1 MKPVLA
7 GSERTSPVPATAC
20 VRIAMWSGPRT
31 VSTALMRAWENR
43 SDCAVWDEP
52 LYPWW
57 LMHTGMEHPGRDEVL
72 LHHKGDLNLAT
83 LTARLAESPSPILYQ
98 KHMSHHL
105 LPEVPREWMEG
116 ARHAFLVR
124 NPSRM
129 LASLAAKIPNATLQ
143 DTGLPQQ
150 VELLRWLDDQGHPA
164 PVVIDSDD
172 VLASPRSILSS
183 LCKSLMVPFDEKML
197 SWPAGSR
204 QSDGAWAPYWYDS
217 VVASTGFGPP
227 ANILAMVPER
237 QQAILPACEDLY
249 DELVALRLRP

>member
-1 MKPVLA
+1 MRPVLA
-7 GSERTSPVPATAC
+7 GSERTSPVVGSTG

-43 SDCAVWDEP
+43 MDCSVWDEP

-57 LMHTGMEHPGRDEVL
+57 LWHTGMKHPGRDEVL
-72 LHHKGDLNLAT
+72 LHHKGDLNLT
-83 LTARLAESPSPILYQ
+83 TITDRLAQSPCQIMYQ

-116 ARHAFLVR
+116 ARHAFLIR

-129 LASLAAKIPNATLQ
+129 LASLAAKVPNATLQ

-172 VLASPRSILSS
+172 VLASPRSILTS
-183 LCKSLMVPFDEKML
+183 LCKALMVPFDEAML

-204 QSDGAWAPYWYDS
+204 KSDGAWAPYWYDS
-217 VVASTGFGPP
+217 VVASTGFSPP
-227 ANILAMVPER
+227 ANMPAIVPQR
-237 QQAILPACEDLY
+237 QQAILPACEDLFE
-249 DELVALRLRP
+249 ELAALRLRP